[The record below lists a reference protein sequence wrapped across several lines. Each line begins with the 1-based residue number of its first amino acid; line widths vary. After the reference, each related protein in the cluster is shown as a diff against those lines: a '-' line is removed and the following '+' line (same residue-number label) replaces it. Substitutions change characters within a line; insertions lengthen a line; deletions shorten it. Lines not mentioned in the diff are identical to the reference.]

1 MADLDDRHWPQPA
14 LFTGHGDAGRTSLG
28 TRGNVAKSDLLVA
41 ACGDCDE
48 ANASLGVVMAVGNL
62 PIGVNSTLAS
72 VQNDLFDAVADLATR
87 TEGSESPAARIHE
100 SHLTRL
106 ERAIDHYAQ
115 EVTELTDLH
124 GLVLPGG
131 TIAAAL
137 LSQARTVVRRAE
149 RTVWAA
155 VETHPYTNPLCGGY
169 LNRLSALLFVLARAA
184 NTEHGDVEWVPE
196 ASAVAMSQE
205 DDANTSPLPET
216 SG

>member
-1 MADLDDRHWPQPA
+1 MADRHDHHWPQPA
-14 LFTGHGDAGRTSLG
+14 LFTGQGDAGKTLLG
-28 TRGNVAKSDLLVA
+28 THGSVAKTDILVA

-48 ANASLGVVMAVGNL
+48 ANAAVSVVMAAGNL

-72 VQNDLFDAVADLATR
+72 VQNDLYDVVADLSAQTDDP
-87 TEGSESPAARIHE
+87 ELSPARIHE

-106 ERAIDHYAQ
+106 ERAIDHFAQ
-115 EVTELTDLH
+115 EATEFTDLR

-137 LSQARTVVRRAE
+137 LYQARAVVRRAE

-155 VETHPYTNPLCGGY
+155 VDEHPEVNTLCGGY

-184 NTEHGDVEWVPE
+184 NAEHGDIEWVPE
-196 ASAVAMSQE
+196 ASSSAMSQE
-205 DDANTSPLPET
+205 SDADTLPD
-216 SG
+216 SGTAQ